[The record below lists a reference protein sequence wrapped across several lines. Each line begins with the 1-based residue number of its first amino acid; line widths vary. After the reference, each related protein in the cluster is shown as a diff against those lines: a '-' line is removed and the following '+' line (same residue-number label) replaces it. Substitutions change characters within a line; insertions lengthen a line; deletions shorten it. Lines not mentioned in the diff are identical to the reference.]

1 MYNDYKWRDINM
13 ILLEDLIKLGENYQL
28 ECKKATGG
36 IPKSI
41 RETYSAFANTNGG
54 TIILGLE

>member
-1 MYNDYKWRDINM
+1 MYKNYKRRGINM

-28 ECKKATGG
+28 ECKKAKGG

-41 RETYSAFANTNGG
+41 
-54 TIILGLE
+54 